1 MSLREDIVAL
11 VPRHGIPIARVYH
24 ACREHDR
31 GSIDAALLGLCAE
44 HRLVRVG
51 GCLHRP
57 AHRLVLRCPR
67 CHESRHMDEMLERGV
82 CIRCASDESARRT
95 ATITHR
101 TCPMCEREMT
111 VEQYGH
117 GSYCKPCTAIK
128 QREYREAHNQRKTAE
143 YAARA
148 ERYRAEGKT
157 TRGGVRWTT
166 MMENLKSASSPRRSS
181 RPRSTSSSS

>member
-1 MSLREDIVAL
+1 MSLREEIMAL
-11 VPRHGIPIARVYH
+11 VTRHGIPIARVYY

-57 AHRLVLRCPR
+57 AHRLALRCNR
-67 CHESRHMDEMLERGV
+67 CHESRHMDEMLDSGL
-82 CIRCASDESARRT
+82 CIRCASDESAGRT

-111 VEQYGH
+111 IEQYGQ
-117 GSYCKPCTAIK
+117 GSYCPPCNRTK
-128 QREYREAHNQRKTAE
+128 QREWREKHTARKAAE

-148 ERYRAEGKT
+148 ARYRAEGKT
-157 TRGGVRWTT
+157 ARGMVRAGI
-166 MMENLKSASSPRRSS
+166 KFGRDA
-181 RPRSTSSSS
+181 

>member
-1 MSLREDIVAL
+1 MSLRDDIVAL

-31 GSIDAALLGLCAE
+31 GSIDAALLGLCVDGV
-44 HRLVRVG
+44 LIRVN

-57 AHRLVLRCPR
+57 AHRLALRCSR

-82 CIRCASDESARRT
+82 CIRCASDESAGRT

-111 VEQYGH
+111 IEQYGQ
-117 GSYCKPCTAIK
+117 GSYCPPCNRTK
-128 QREYREAHNQRKTAE
+128 QREWREKHTARKAAE

-148 ERYRAEGKT
+148 ARYRTEGKT
-157 TRGGVRWTT
+157 ARGMVRAGIKFGRAFD
-166 MMENLKSASSPRRSS
+166 ERD
-181 RPRSTSSSS
+181 RP